1 MTGPIAGASA
11 VGTIRIRAARARS
24 AGGYTRNSIASPT
37 GASIPPPVPCST
49 RKSTSWPRLCAVPH
63 NADATVKTISA
74 GLLAQPLRQHAISK
88 SLFENLRL
96 LVAGVAL
103 MQLLAGLVPGPV
115 RAVPGL
121 GGG

>member
-1 MTGPIAGASA
+1 MSIIGGLTG
-11 VGTIRIRAARARS
+11 
-24 AGGYTRNSIASPT
+24 
-37 GASIPPPVPCST
+37 
-49 RKSTSWPRLCAVPH
+49 
-63 NADATVKTISA
+63 
-74 GLLAQPLRQHAISK
+74 K

-121 GGG
+121 GGGRRGRP